1 MYDGNSLCDGTWALI
16 PSQIIFLISPTVQCQ
31 FHSSV
36 CSELWNIILHFQLN
50 PAEIRAGSAP
60 LPVSVIPRVR
70 VVMETCW
77 EGGNFWWNL
86 PSHQW
91 CSSLCTSELPWISA
105 MPAENLHFRLEDSF
119 LTAKLLTENFV
130 LETAERLYSSWYWAP
145 WYLVILANL
154 SGTLTW
160 SVITC
165 SPTPPPPSPP
175 PPHRL
180 QTTDFPLIFP
190 LRIHSGKSWSK
201 AVKYSQYSVFIIDSR
216 LVQSNKH
223 RNESLP

>member
-105 MPAENLHFRLEDSF
+105 MPAENLHFRLEDSC
-119 LTAKLLTENFV
+119 LTAKLLTHRKLCFRNSRATLLFLILSTLISCDIGKPLRHLDLV
-130 LETAERLYSSWYWAP
+130 SDNLLTNTSS
-145 WYLVILANL
+145 
-154 SGTLTW
+154 SF
-160 SVITC
+160 S
-165 SPTPPPPSPP
+165 SSSSPP
-175 PPHRL
+175 TNYRL
-180 QTTDFPLIFP
+180 PAHIPTQDTF
-190 LRIHSGKSWSK
+190 R
-201 AVKYSQYSVFIIDSR
+201 
-216 LVQSNKH
+216 
-223 RNESLP
+223 